1 MRERGER
8 EKVREEEKDFIFK
21 DSFHPHRQADQTLM
35 PLPRHHVD
43 TGLGLERLTA
53 VLQNTTSNYH
63 TDLFRPIF
71 DAIHK
76 VRTACLYIT
85 INSMTLYQK

>member
-1 MRERGER
+1 MLRQNFTAMRERER
-8 EKVREEEKDFIFK
+8 RERVIEEEGDFIFK
-21 DSFHPHRQADQTLM
+21 DSFHPHRQEDQTLM

-76 VRTACLYIT
+76 VRTAWLYNT
-85 INSMTLYQK
+85 